1 MVVARSNVTFTDDV
15 RPSPSPSPTPAPD
28 PRYLYPSDPDGMG
41 VFAGLAGGSVLVSNH
56 ENSTLEPAKVPALA
70 GLTYDPM
77 AIGGTSTLTVDA
89 DGNRQGI
96 STSLAGTDNNCAG
109 GITPWGT
116 WLTCEETER
125 RKDTVIGGR
134 TLQKDHGY
142 VFEVDPAS
150 QAANVDKSPVPA
162 PVPRSLLP

>member
-1 MVVARSNVTFTDDV
+1 MPDLAVSRRALLGGAAAAGFGLAYAGSLEAFARPEPRHPGGEAGYGPLVPDPNPGGWLSLPAGFTYVVVA
-15 RPSPSPSPTPAPD
+15 
-28 PRYLYPSDPDGMG
+28 
-41 VFAGLAGGSVLVSNH
+41 
-56 ENSTLEPAKVPALA
+56 
-70 GLTYDPM
+70 
-77 AIGGTSTLTVDA
+77 
-89 DGNRQGI
+89 
-96 STSLAGTDNNCAG
+96 
-109 GITPWGT
+109 